1 MRILLA
7 TDGSHGSAVAL
18 HLVRDLPLPE
28 GSSVHVVTVVDT
40 MRMIALPGV
49 MGIDQTAYLT
59 EAAEDSLAS
68 AAGVLTA
75 ARPDLAVTTEV
86 LAGRPADAIRAEA
99 ESVVPDLLVMGS
111 RGHGR
116 VRSALLGSVS
126 LEIVEA
132 APCPVLVARR
142 IPVERVLFATD
153 GSAAADAA
161 ERLLVGSGF
170 GSGGV
175 EVVAVGELA
184 AGPDSEPLAEVGAHA
199 VDLGNAAAARIE
211 GTGRTVRMWSTV
223 DDPASAIVE
232 RARLIGTDLVVI
244 GRRGRSNADR
254 HRLGAVARSV
264 VTNAPC
270 SVLIVPEPAD
280 VTPAG
285 SSVA

>member
-1 MRILLA
+1 MPA
-7 TDGSHGSAVAL
+7 
-18 HLVRDLPLPE
+18 
-28 GSSVHVVTVVDT
+28 GSSVHVVTVMDT

-49 MGIDQTAYLT
+49 MGIDQTGYL
-59 EAAEDSLAS
+59 EDAAKESLAS
-68 AAGVLTA
+68 AATVLTA
-75 ARPDLAVTTEV
+75 ARPDLIVTTEV
-86 LAGRPADAIRAEA
+86 LAGRPADALRAAA
-99 ESVVPDLLVMGS
+99 ESMGPDLLVMGS

-153 GSAAADAA
+153 GSDAADAA

-170 GSGGV
+170 GSAGV

-184 AGPDSEPLAEVGAHA
+184 GGPDSEPLAAVGAHA

-211 GTGRTVRMWSTV
+211 ATGRSVRMWSTV
-223 DDPASAIVE
+223 DDPAGAIVE
-232 RARLIGTDLVVI
+232 RARLIGTDLLVI
-244 GRRGRSNADR
+244 GRRGRSHVDR

-270 SVLIVPEPAD
+270 SVLIVPEPSDA
-280 VTPAG
+280 TPAG